1 MTARTDGPDAARAT
15 RPATPVRSGG
25 PARRSGLVRR
35 HGSTRSGGVPPER
48 AVRPVLGD
56 DERGSG
62 TALSAS
68 IIVVLCVTAFWVLVL
83 SGWIASDQRARQA
96 ADLAALAGAHAHEKG
111 ASACDAARE
120 YAQRNGGEL
129 ADCDVS
135 AGGGE
140 YIVHVEVSVELRPA
154 LAGAPSRVNER
165 AHAGFLV
172 PDEDPAARRAGPN
185 VSESAQ
191 DEDGPDG

>member
-35 HGSTRSGGVPPER
+35 HGPTRSGGVPPER

-96 ADLAALAGAHAHEKG
+96 ADLAALAGAHAR
-111 ASACDAARE
+111 APR
-120 YAQRNGGEL
+120 
-129 ADCDVS
+129 
-135 AGGGE
+135 
-140 YIVHVEVSVELRPA
+140 ILRQGA
-154 LAGAPSRVNER
+154 LALTDLERVAGVDLFERTADATQDRTEVGA
-165 AHAGFLV
+165 
-172 PDEDPAARRAGPN
+172 
-185 VSESAQ
+185 
-191 DEDGPDG
+191 